1 MTININGK
9 DYDETTFNDTLKN
22 YLIARQEV
30 QNNRI
35 RLIMEIEKCN
45 VLLDYYNGK
54 INEELKKI
62 EEPKENNKE

>member
-1 MTININGK
+1 MTIKINGK
-9 DYDETTFNDTLKN
+9 DYDENTFNDTLKN
-22 YLIARQEV
+22 YLITRQEV

>member
-22 YLIARQEV
+22 YLITRQEV

>member
-62 EEPKENNKE
+62 EQPEQNNKE